1 MSRGSMNSAEGLDVE
16 GTATGESMRRVVFAG
31 SPNCG
36 KTTLF
41 NRITGL
47 RAKTANYPGTT
58 VEVRRAFRRVEGR
71 NVEFVDLP
79 GLYGL
84 CGDSPEE
91 AVAARFLSETPAA
104 GNAETLVVLVVDA
117 TRLGR
122 QLYLVREVRERA
134 GEMVVALN
142 MTDLAEREGIRC
154 DIDTLAQELGVPV
167 IPLSARTGA
176 GVRDLK
182 QRIADWRR
190 CDCPKG
196 ALRKPLGSALKIKF
210 YCHQL
215 EVEGRPEAVFDVPAR
230 FFLRHRGFVR
240 RCSRTFAPRHERY
253 PVAQPPRQVL

>member
-1 MSRGSMNSAEGLDVE
+1 MSPGGMPSAGCLHLEGAASDE
-16 GTATGESMRRVVFAG
+16 ATWRVVFAG

-58 VEVRRAFRRVEGR
+58 VEVRRACRRVEGR

-154 DIDTLAQELGVPV
+154 DIDTLAQELGIPV

-176 GVRDLK
+176 GVCDLK
-182 QRIADWRR
+182 QRIADWR